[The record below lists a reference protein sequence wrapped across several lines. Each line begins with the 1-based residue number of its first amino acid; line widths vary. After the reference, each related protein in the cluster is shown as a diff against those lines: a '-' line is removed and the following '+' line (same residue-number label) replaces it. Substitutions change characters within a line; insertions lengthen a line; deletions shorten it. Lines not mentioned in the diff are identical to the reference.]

1 MLARP
6 DHVPRHHVPTLSAIV
21 EENGFVDWLIDAEPG
36 ETLVYYRGH
45 LSHDRMPSVSALTDQ
60 DRRKL
65 SDVANRVLSTE
76 SMGLVIPVQQRIA
89 DHDWLYLAVRTRG
102 ALLATRKTNSPNS
115 HVRRLQHA

>member
-6 DHVPRHHVPTLSAIV
+6 DHVPRHHVPALSAIV
-21 EENGFVDWLIDAEPG
+21 EENGFVDWLIDTEPG

-45 LSHDRMPSVSALTDQ
+45 LAHDRMPSVSALTDI

-76 SMGLVIPVQQRIA
+76 SMGLVIPVQCRVG

-102 ALLATRKTNSPNS
+102 ALLVTPKMTSSNSQA
-115 HVRRLQHA
+115 RRLQHA

>member
-6 DHVPRHHVPTLSAIV
+6 DHVPRQYVPALSAIV

-45 LSHDRMPSVSALTDQ
+45 LSHDRMPSVSGLTDL

-65 SDVANRVLSTE
+65 SDVASRVLSTE
-76 SMGLVIPVQQRIA
+76 SMGLVIPVQRRVGE
-89 DHDWLYLAVRTRG
+89 HDWLYLAVRTRG
-102 ALLATRKTNSPNS
+102 ALLSTRKAKATNS
-115 HVRRLQHA
+115 HARRLQHA

>member
-6 DHVPRHHVPTLSAIV
+6 DHVPRHYVPALSAIV

-36 ETLVYYRGH
+36 EALVYYRGH
-45 LSHDRMPSVSALTDQ
+45 LSHDRMPSVTGLTDH

-76 SMGLVIPVQQRIA
+76 SMGLVIPVQRRVG

-102 ALLATRKTNSPNS
+102 ALLATRKTTSPNTQT
-115 HVRRLQHA
+115 RRLQHA